1 MSLPESPAAR
11 HETVAGE
18 FSRLV
23 EQTTD
28 WAAPAPVDGWTALD
42 VVDHLVSWFRG
53 FLSAGGVELATGP
66 SVADDPLAAWQHHA
80 DGVQSLLDER
90 AGEEFTH
97 TRLGP
102 GQLAGTID
110 RFYTSDVFMHSWDL
124 ARATGQEPRLDQDFA
139 AQMLEGMRPI
149 EAMLRDSGQYGPA
162 VPVSDDAA
170 PVEQLMG
177 FVGRDPGWRSPTRGT
192 P

>member
-11 HETVAGE
+11 HEVVAGE

-53 FLSAGGVELATGP
+53 FLSAGGVELPTGPATG
-66 SVADDPLAAWQHHA
+66 DDPVAAWHHHA
-80 DGVQSLLDER
+80 TGVQRLLDER
-90 AGEEFTH
+90 TDEEFTH
-97 TRLGP
+97 PRLGP

-139 AQMLEGMRPI
+139 GQTLEGMRPI

-162 VPVSDDAA
+162 VPVPDDAA

-177 FVGRDPGWRSPTRGT
+177 FVGRDPTWRSPTGGAS
-192 P
+192 

>member
-1 MSLPESPAAR
+1 MALPESPAAR
-11 HETVAGE
+11 HEQVAGE

-28 WAAPAPVDGWTALD
+28 WAAPAPVEGWTAVD

-53 FLSAGGVELATGP
+53 FLSAGGVELPAGP
-66 SVADDPLAAWQHHA
+66 AAADDPVAAWRHHA
-80 DGVQSLLDER
+80 TGVQGLLDER
-90 AGEEFTH
+90 ADEQFTH
-97 TRLGP
+97 PYLGP

-139 AQMLEGMRPI
+139 GQMLEGMRPI

-162 VPVSDDAA
+162 VPVPDDAA

-177 FVGRDPGWRSPTRGT
+177 FVGRDPAWHTPAGGT
-192 P
+192 T